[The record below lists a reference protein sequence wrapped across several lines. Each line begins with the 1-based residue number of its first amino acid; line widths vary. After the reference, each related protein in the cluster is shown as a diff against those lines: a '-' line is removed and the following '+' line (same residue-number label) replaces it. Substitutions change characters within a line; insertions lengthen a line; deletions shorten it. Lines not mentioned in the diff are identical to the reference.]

1 MNGPSS
7 LLEDTNVTRKDL
19 VRKARERSVE
29 TRLKSNLFTRNNE
42 QPYDEQ
48 SQYSY
53 AARKRVL
60 YNRGTSGKEKKPV
73 SRSSS
78 KYKLEPVYAH
88 TKANI
93 FGKSSDTQS

>member
-29 TRLKSNLFTRNNE
+29 TRLKSNLFSRNNE
-42 QPYDEQ
+42 QPYDEV

-60 YNRGTSGKEKKPV
+60 YNRGDKEKKPV

-88 TKANI
+88 TKNNI
-93 FGKSSDTQS
+93 FGKSSET